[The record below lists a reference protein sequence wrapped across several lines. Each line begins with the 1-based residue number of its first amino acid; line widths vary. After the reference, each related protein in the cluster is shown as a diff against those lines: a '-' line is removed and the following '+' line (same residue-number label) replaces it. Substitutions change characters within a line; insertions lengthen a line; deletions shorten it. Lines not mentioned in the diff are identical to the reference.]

1 MEEKKPLRN
10 FGLITP
16 SEYVGKTYKEARQYA
31 IDGGFTTR
39 IVEEN
44 GVSYMLTMDVKGD
57 RLNFRIKN
65 DIVIDVYGG

>member
-16 SEYVGKTYKEARQYA
+16 SEYIGKPYQDAKKYA
-31 IDGGFTTR
+31 EDGGFITR

-44 GVSYMLTMDVKGD
+44 GVSHMLNMDARSN